1 LQGDK
6 YKGFTLTQRVISS
19 VVSDFNAPADK
30 GYEDNGRSKRRKT
43 TPTEV
48 TAPAKVVYN
57 VPDVNDMALA
67 VDLQAEEYDKKP
79 QEAIAET
86 GLLRGEELLTG
97 MDVAS
102 SFPFWDG
109 SEDSVVE
116 TDFGVDESC
125 TEDEDAEYKDS
136 SRDSDGSSE
145 EGHTSGEDEDMN
157 ETD

>member
-57 VPDVNDMALA
+57 VPDVNDKALA
-67 VDLQAEEYDKKP
+67 VELQAEEYDKKP

-86 GLLRGEELLTG
+86 GLLRAEELLTG

-102 SFPFWDG
+102 SFPFLMG
-109 SEDSVVE
+109 PRTAPLRQTLVS
-116 TDFGVDESC
+116 
-125 TEDEDAEYKDS
+125 TEAAPRMKMLNT
-136 SRDSDGSSE
+136 RTVPVIAMAAARKGIRAARMR
-145 EGHTSGEDEDMN
+145 T
-157 ETD
+157 